1 MAKSDAFRSQHKELL
16 DIVGKLQPLVPQ
28 AATKAA
34 DIRNLLTLLG
44 GKVTMHLQMEDTVL
58 YKAML
63 ANAAT
68 KPTAEKFQKEMGGIK
83 DAFVGFLNKYA
94 TPAAIQGNPA
104 GFAADIGGIVKA
116 LGGRIQREESEL
128 YPAFDKI

>member
-16 DIVGKLQPLVPQ
+16 DLVGKIQPLVPQ
-28 AATKAA
+28 AATKAT
-34 DIRNLLTLLG
+34 DIRNLLTQLG
-44 GKVTMHLQMEDTVL
+44 GKVQMHLQMEDNVL

-68 KPTAEKFQKEMGGIK
+68 KPVAERFQKEMGGIK
-83 DAFVGFLNKYA
+83 DAFMGFMGKYA

-128 YPAFDKI
+128 YPAFDKT